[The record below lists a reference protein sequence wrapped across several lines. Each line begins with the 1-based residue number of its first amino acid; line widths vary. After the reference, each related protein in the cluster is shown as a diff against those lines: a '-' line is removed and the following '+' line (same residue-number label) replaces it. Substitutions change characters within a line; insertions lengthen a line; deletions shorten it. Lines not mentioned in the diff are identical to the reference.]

1 MYLQLQW
8 WWREIY
14 LSVWSAGPPD
24 EPGIITKGAGIN
36 THLNTIEFGVEQHK
50 GIWPGEAT
58 EHLNPKIP
66 NSYST
71 VVNRYPSLHWKQHF
85 HQHYCPG
92 GLRTSN
98 LKDLFQ
104 SVWSISRA
112 SSWSDIFDFPF
123 LWKAQLTGPC
133 KWALSHRDTSLS
145 VPRCSHTNHFIVLLL
160 FEEMP
165 IDLELL
171 S

>member
-1 MYLQLQW
+1 MMKRDLPLRLECRSAW
-8 WWREIY
+8 WTWHHCQRCGHQHTSQHHWTWSRTAQRDMAWR
-14 LSVWSAGPPD
+14 S
-24 EPGIITKGAGIN
+24 K
-36 THLNTIEFGVEQHK
+36 
-50 GIWPGEAT
+50 

-71 VVNRYPSLHWKQHF
+71 AVNRYPSLHWKQHF
-85 HQHYCPG
+85 HQLYCSG
-92 GLRTSN
+92 GLCISNN

-104 SVWSISRA
+104 RVWSISRA
-112 SSWSDIFDFPF
+112 SSWGDIFDFPF

-133 KWALSHRDTSLS
+133 KRALSHRDTSLS